1 MAGGINGR
9 IHLRKPDHLTRKSG
23 PKTQPILLVTG
34 LSGAGKT
41 TVLKTLEDL
50 GWEAVDNFPIR
61 LAGPLLDIP
70 APIGRSGSAIP
81 LALGFDSRTRGF
93 KAEALIKQIKQL
105 QKRPDLNIMTLFLDC
120 AGTEIERR
128 YAETRRRHPMAQDRP
143 AMDGIAQERM
153 MMEPLR
159 RWAETVIDT
168 SKMSAHELQV
178 DIRERFSSEAT
189 PHTTVSI
196 TSFGFSRGVPHNVDL
211 VFDLRF
217 LRNPHWDNELRP
229 MTGLD
234 AEVSAYVEAD
244 PAYQEAMAKI
254 RDLLAFLLPLYDAQG
269 KAYVNIAFGCTG
281 GRHRSV
287 HVAEQFGKWLRDDG
301 FSPTVSHRN
310 LTSRP
315 IDALE
320 GPANGADT
328 KKTKRG
334 S

>member
-1 MAGGINGR
+1 VSS
-9 IHLRKPDHLTRKSG
+9 KSS
-23 PKTQPILLVTG
+23 PQRQTILLVTG
-34 LSGAGKT
+34 LSGAGKS

-61 LAGPLLDIP
+61 LVGQLLDIP
-70 APIGRSGSAIP
+70 AGARRSGPAIP

-93 KAEALIKQIKQL
+93 KVEQLIKQIKSL
-105 QKRPDLNIMTLFLDC
+105 QKDPDLNIMTLFLDC

-128 YAETRRRHPMAQDRP
+128 YAETRRRHPLAQDRP
-143 AMDGIAQERM
+143 AIDGIALERM
-153 MMEPLR
+153 IMEPLH

-168 SKMSAHELQV
+168 TKLSAHDLQTE
-178 DIRERFSSEAT
+178 IRERFSSEAT
-189 PHTTVSI
+189 PHSTITI
-196 TSFGFSRGVPHNVDL
+196 TSFGYSRGVPHNADL

-229 MTGLD
+229 LTGLD
-234 AEVSAYVEAD
+234 PEVSAYVEDD
-244 PAYQEAMAKI
+244 PEYAEAI
-254 RDLLAFLLPLYDAQG
+254 ERISGLLGFLLPLYDEQG

-287 HVAEQFGKWLRDDG
+287 HVAEFFGRLLREQG
-301 FSPTVSHRN
+301 YSPTVNHRN

-320 GPANGADT
+320 GPANGAKA
-328 KKTKRG
+328 KKTKQGGR
-334 S
+334 SE